1 MLARV
6 TTFEG
11 GTADGIR
18 SAMEVLN
25 AQIPAGPPPGVN
37 AKGLTVLADPE
48 AGRVLWVGVFEDEE
62 ALRSSEAAL
71 SQMASPPGL
80 GTRASLSVYE
90 VGADTRV

>member
-18 SAMEVLN
+18 SAMEALN

-37 AKGLTVLADPE
+37 AKGLTVLADAE
-48 AGRVLWVGVFEDEE
+48 AGRVLWIGLFENEE

-71 SQMASPPGL
+71 SQVTLPPAMGAP
-80 GTRASLSVYE
+80 TSLNVFE
-90 VGADTRV
+90 VAAEARV

>member
-18 SAMEVLN
+18 SAMEELR
-25 AQIPAGPPPGVN
+25 AQIPGGPPPGVN
-37 AKGLTVLADPE
+37 ARGLTVLTDPDG
-48 AGRVLWVGVFEDEE
+48 GRVLWIGLFEDEE

-71 SQMASPPGL
+71 ARMTPPPGM
-80 GTRASLSVYE
+80 GTPESVGVYE
-90 VGADTRV
+90 VAAEARV

>member
-11 GTADGIR
+11 GTADGIQ
-18 SAMEVLN
+18 SAMEELR
-25 AQIPAGPPPGVN
+25 AQIPAGPPPGVI
-37 AKGLTVLADPE
+37 AKGLTVLADAD
-48 AGRVLWVGVFEDEE
+48 AGRVIWIGLFENEE

-71 SQMASPPGL
+71 SQMNPPPGM

-90 VGADTRV
+90 VAADTRV